1 MNGGAMSPT
10 KGGAGSLAA
19 AILSAP
25 ELKKTPAPS
34 VVPPQNDMRSDLLKA
49 IRDGIA
55 LKKVEQK
62 QKAEAEQAAAGASG
76 KGPGFSGT
84 DVASIL
90 ARRRAVEMSD
100 SEGGPS
106 DSEYDSD
113 EWGDESTA

>member
-1 MNGGAMSPT
+1 MPD
-10 KGGAGSLAA
+10 KAGLMA
-19 AILSAP
+19 AILAGT
-25 ELKKTPAPS
+25 ELKKTPAAQPS
-34 VVPPQNDMRSDLLKA
+34 FKPPQNDMRSDLLKA

-62 QKAEAEQAAAGASG
+62 QKECAEKSAGISA
-76 KGPGFSGT
+76 GT

-113 EWGDESTA
+113 DWGDESTA

>member
-1 MNGGAMSPT
+1 MLFS
-10 KGGAGSLAA
+10 
-19 AILSAP
+19 
-25 ELKKTPAPS
+25 
-34 VVPPQNDMRSDLLKA
+34 
-49 IRDGIA
+49 GIA

-62 QKAEAEQAAAGASG
+62 QKAEAEGAAG